1 MKILINTPRLIPH
14 GGVANH
20 YIGLRRYWNENV
32 LYNPIGKKGGKSGS
46 GIFRLPQNVVTFITK
61 IITFKPDII
70 LLNPSLSRS
79 AVLRDMVFLRIA
91 KLFRKKTA
99 VFFHGFNKDS
109 ISHLNIANLT
119 KQLNKCECIFVL
131 ANEFKEII
139 RSWGVTVP
147 IHLTTT
153 KVDDRLIESFDIESK
168 TGKIENI
175 LFLARITKEKGI
187 FIALDTFKQIQDK
200 YPHLKLSV
208 VGDGPALT
216 EAKQICKDCQLT
228 NVIFH
233 GALSGD
239 KLKEQFEQADI
250 YLFPTFHAEGM
261 PTSVLEAM
269 AFGLPIISR
278 PVGGLCDFFV
288 NGEMGELVD
297 SLEPQDFANSI
308 EKFIQKKESD
318 IKAISHRNYTYA
330 KEHFL
335 ASSVAVSLE
344 KTLSLYTK

>member
-1 MKILINTPRLIPH
+1 MKILINTPRLVPH

-20 YIGLRRYWNENV
+20 YIGLKKYWNENV
-32 LYNPIGKKGGKSGS
+32 LYNPIGKKGSKPGS
-46 GIFRLPQNVVTFITK
+46 GVYRLPQNIFSFILK
-61 IITFKPDII
+61 IIQFNPDII
-70 LLNPSLSRS
+70 LLNPSLNKS
-79 AVLRDMVFLRIA
+79 AIIRDLIFLRIA
-91 KLFRKKTA
+91 KMLRKKTA
-99 VFFHGFNKDS
+99 VFFHGFNKES
-109 ISHLNIANLT
+109 IPHLNIPNLT

-131 ANEFKEII
+131 ANEFKETI

-153 KVDDRLIESFDIESK
+153 KVDDKLIESFDINSK
-168 TGKIENI
+168 TGKIEKI

-187 FIALDTFKQIQDK
+187 FITLDAIRLIQKK
-200 YPHLKLSV
+200 YPHITLTV
-208 VGDGPALT
+208 VGDGPDLNN
-216 EAKQICKDCQLT
+216 AKAFCNNHNIK
-228 NVIFH
+228 NVKFL
-233 GALSGD
+233 GSLSGTD
-239 KLKEQFEQADI
+239 LITEYKNADLYI
-250 YLFPTFHAEGM
+250 LPSYHEGM

-278 PVGGLCDFFV
+278 PVGGLCDFFI
-288 NGEMGELVD
+288 NEEMGELVG

-318 IKAISHRNYTYA
+318 IKAISHRNYAYA

>member
-1 MKILINTPRLIPH
+1 MKILINTPHLKLL

-20 YIGLRRYWNENV
+20 YLG
-32 LYNPIGKKGGKSGS
+32 LYNYWTEHILYNQIGKKKTTKK
-46 GIFRLPQNVVTFITK
+46 GIYNLPFDIFKFI
-61 IITFKPDII
+61 IRIFFFKPDII
-70 LLNPSLSRS
+70 LLNPSLGKT
-79 AVLRDMVFLRIA
+79 AIARDLIFLRIT
-91 KLFRKKTA
+91 KLLNKKVA

-109 ISHLNIANLT
+109 IPLLNIPNLT
-119 KQLNKCECIFVL
+119 KHLNRCECIFVL
-131 ANEFKEII
+131 ANEFREII

-216 EAKQICKDCQLT
+216 EAKQICKDKQLT

-239 KLKEQFEQADI
+239 KLKEQFEQADV

-297 SLEPQDFANSI
+297 SLEPHDFADSL

-318 IKAISHRNYTYA
+318 IKIISQHNHTYA
-330 KEHFL
+330 TKHFL
-335 ASSVAVSLE
+335 ASSVAKQIENEL
-344 KTLSLYTK
+344 KRYI

>member
-1 MKILINTPRLIPH
+1 MKILINTPHLDIL

-20 YIGLRRYWNENV
+20 YAGLKNYWTTKV
-32 LYNPIGKKGGKSGS
+32 VYNQIGKKQATGNGLYNLPFDIYKYSKS
-46 GIFRLPQNVVTFITK
+46 IFS
-61 IITFKPDII
+61 FKPDII
-70 LLNPSLSRS
+70 LLNPSLGKT
-79 AVLRDMVFLRIA
+79 AIARDLIFLRIA
-91 KLFRKKTA
+91 KLLNKKVS

-109 ISHLNIANLT
+109 IPLLNIPNLT
-119 KQLNKCECIFVL
+119 SQLNRCECIFVL
-131 ANEFKEII
+131 ANEFRENI

-153 KVDDRLIESFDIESK
+153 KVDDKLIESFDIESK

-187 FIALDTFKQIQDK
+187 FIAIDTFKQIQGK
-200 YPHLKLSV
+200 YPNLKLSV

-228 NVIFH
+228 NVIFY

-239 KLKEQFEQADI
+239 KLKKQFEEADI

-269 AFGLPIISR
+269 AFGLPVISR
-278 PVGGLCDFFV
+278 PVGGLCDFFR

-297 SLEPQDFANSI
+297 SLEPLDFANTL

-318 IKAISHRNYTYA
+318 IKKISQHNHTYA
-330 KEHFL
+330 TEHFL
-335 ASSVAVSLE
+335 ASSVAKQIENEL
-344 KTLSLYTK
+344 KKYI